1 MPVVQTCGVDID
13 DENQGRNE
21 GVENGRDSKGAK
33 GRKMNGMMCDAAT
46 IVGRLSSPAR
56 RRR

>member
-1 MPVVQTCGVDID
+1 VDID